1 MGRGIRF
8 GHIAAGLIL
17 AVSVSIGAQAQMG
30 GHRGTANNHDPL
42 ANPNPGPK
50 AEDPESHDAI
60 DLFSHLCVSTYGDF
74 ARAKGIVGEGDSAVE
89 KMEPPLLRGLED
101 GKSGGAGWIIRMP
114 LGEKLL
120 LDFPPDG
127 ACVVRAPRVNAAQL
141 ETAFR
146 NLLDQYGASGT
157 FKIKREGEQ
166 TKTVD
171 AAVTHQEGK
180 HQEGEPQAKEKVK
193 FHILTYSMIL
203 PDSGKSVILGLAT
216 TDSKSIPIQAILSF
230 ETPSGT
236 SHQ

>member
-1 MGRGIRF
+1 MSRLGLIVV
-8 GHIAAGLIL
+8 GLIL
-17 AVSVSIGAQAQMG
+17 AVSISIGAQAQMG

-50 AEDPESHDAI
+50 VEDPESHDAI

-74 ARAKGIVGEGDSAVE
+74 DRAKGIIGEGDSAVE

-127 ACVVRAPRVNAAQL
+127 ACVVRAPRVNAAQI

-171 AAVTHQEGK
+171 AELK
-180 HQEGEPQAKEKVK
+180 HQEGETPAKEKVK

-203 PDSGKSVILGLAT
+203 PDSGKSVVLGLAT
-216 TDSKSIPIQAILSF
+216 TDSKSIPIQAILTF
-230 ETPSGT
+230 ETPSQN
-236 SHQ
+236 SRQ